1 MTKGSRQQPG
11 TTSPDSEKKEPK
23 QRTQKTNVLDDQG
36 SEEEAPN
43 ALFSAAVRFASQQT
57 GGMSVIGADPVS
69 TTVQTSKRS
78 NGQPSKDDEPT
89 HRLTVYMPIP
99 LHKRFKK
106 HSIDIE
112 RDMSEIV
119 VELIETYMREQ
130 AGET

>member
-1 MTKGSRQQPG
+1 MTRGSRQQPG
-11 TTSPDSEKKEPK
+11 TTPADSEKKEPK
-23 QRTQKTNVLDDQG
+23 PKVQKTNVLGDQG

-57 GGMSVIGADPVS
+57 GGVPVLGADPVPA
-69 TTVQTSKRS
+69 TVQTSKRS
-78 NGQPSKDDEPT
+78 NGQPSKEDEPT

-106 HSIDIE
+106 HSIDVE

-119 VELIETYMREQ
+119 VELIELYMREQ
-130 AGET
+130 AGEP